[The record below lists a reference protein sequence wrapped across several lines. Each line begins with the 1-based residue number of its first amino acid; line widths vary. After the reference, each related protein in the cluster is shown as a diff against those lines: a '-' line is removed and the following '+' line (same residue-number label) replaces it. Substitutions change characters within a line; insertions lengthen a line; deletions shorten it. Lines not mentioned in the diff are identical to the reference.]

1 MQPMK
6 KGPAGSI
13 TDAEMQSLC
22 DYIENIS
29 SAQILNT
36 LYTTIVNNAG
46 GVQNMD
52 PRMVT
57 AFARSFAKFKDAG
70 MTESIYRRENTMRL
84 TKRQLRQIIKEEKEK
99 ILTEMNPDGTISYD
113 EDFQEDQLMEYAV
126 MQIIGLTNFVRTK
139 AAEIG
144 GDARAPA
151 IKQRVFRAMKSNIP
165 RR

>member
-1 MQPMK
+1 
-6 KGPAGSI
+6 
-13 TDAEMQSLC
+13 
-22 DYIENIS
+22 
-29 SAQILNT
+29 
-36 LYTTIVNNAG
+36 
-46 GVQNMD
+46 
-52 PRMVT
+52 
-57 AFARSFAKFKDAG
+57 
-70 MTESIYRRENTMRL
+70 MRL